1 MHSYHHLKTSPLH
14 NYPFHLVDWV
24 HFSLRAGSVCARLCV
39 RASILQGS
47 LLERLDDT
55 PRNFPHR
62 PRPHPPL
69 PSPQPGAN
77 WGPFT
82 RGGDQPRSMRRA
94 RAPALRYLGLSPTR
108 LSSSSPSASASPPP
122 PGAAELASCPFR
134 RSASAPQGSAGKVTV
149 CTNRAFKFI
158 KFIGFFTNE

>member
-1 MHSYHHLKTSPLH
+1 M
-14 NYPFHLVDWV
+14 
-24 HFSLRAGSVCARLCV
+24 CARACV
-39 RASILQGS
+39 FARSCTIGHPLVTG
-47 LLERLDDT
+47 LDDT

-62 PRPHPPL
+62 PRSHPSL

-77 WGPFT
+77 WGPLT
-82 RGGDQPRSMRRA
+82 HCRDQPRSMRRA
-94 RAPALRYLGLSPTR
+94 PAPAPALRHLGLPPIR
-108 LSSSSPSASASPPP
+108 LSSSPSVSASPPP

>member
-1 MHSYHHLKTSPLH
+1 M
-14 NYPFHLVDWV
+14 
-24 HFSLRAGSVCARLCV
+24 CARACV
-39 RASILQGS
+39 FARSYTIGHPLVTG
-47 LLERLDDT
+47 LDDT
-55 PRNFPHR
+55 PHNFPHR
-62 PRPHPPL
+62 PRSHPSL
-69 PSPQPGAN
+69 PSPKPGAN
-77 WGPFT
+77 WGPLT
-82 RGGDQPRSMRRA
+82 HGRDQRRSMRPA
-94 RAPALRYLGLSPTR
+94 PAPALRYLGLPPTR

>member
-1 MHSYHHLKTSPLH
+1 M
-14 NYPFHLVDWV
+14 
-24 HFSLRAGSVCARLCV
+24 CARACV
-39 RASILQGS
+39 FARSCTIGHPLVTG
-47 LLERLDDT
+47 LDDT

-62 PRPHPPL
+62 PRSHPSHPIH
-69 PSPQPGAN
+69 
-77 WGPFT
+77 
-82 RGGDQPRSMRRA
+82 PRSPGRTGGLSPTVGTSRGA
-94 RAPALRYLGLSPTR
+94 CAAPPPSAPALRHLGLPPIR
-108 LSSSSPSASASPPP
+108 LSSSPSVSASPPP